1 MEKLEIKSG
10 YNQVSVNSNLSGTG
24 TTESPIGYTGDFQ
37 HTDKRSLLWES
48 TGNDYNTNIT
58 LSEPVTHFDQ
68 IMVYGSG
75 LEAADTMHVSKN
87 VYRTQDK
94 LMGCDAWCYSP
105 WTTAFQ
111 ANYILAANLKI
122 SGNSGHI
129 GGSMYWGIGSKN
141 ATWAAGKWT
150 GTEAPKMLMPW
161 KIFGLGRH
169 PIYNFYGLD
178 SDGGSVVSNIPSGY
192 SGDTAT
198 LTVTPSGDEWKCSA
212 INITGA
218 ELTGNDFMFGNSNVT
233 AQAEF
238 EHSKELT
245 LENGDHGV
253 LSADKM
259 SGFSGDVVTVDATTD
274 EGWYF
279 TGLNITGA
287 TATGNQ
293 FMFVGNDV
301 TAEGLY
307 TDEGY
312 PITYIINGSHVNVTG
327 DQIYVPGSTGIT
339 LTQTYDEYY
348 RPNISVDNGTIE
360 NGVLIANGPC
370 TVTVNDGLNTF
381 TARGNL
387 KWTNNFNG
395 SYQGVKQ
402 AFPALQIT
410 GWTSTYTPSS
420 NMTGG
425 VGTNYGATGTNT
437 NNFTG
442 QRGWKTFTT
451 WQSESLRAPVNCSAW
466 KMSGHINLTGQ
477 HNAGN
482 GIMGESEHCILTA
495 GIACVGTNASPG
507 TGTTAQ
513 FFPRSDKGTNTLSKN
528 FVATA
533 AKYGTAT
540 NLGSYG
546 FYAIGWNYDQVT
558 NGSRWTYSWAYNRI
572 TNFNGTWYAS
582 GILP

>member
-10 YNQVSVNSNLSGTG
+10 YNQASVSSNLTGNG

-48 TGNDYNTNIT
+48 TGNDYNTDIT

-75 LEAADTMHVSKN
+75 LENDDTMHVSKN

-105 WTTAFQ
+105 WNTGFQ

-178 SDGGSVVSNIPSGY
+178 SEGGSVASNIPSGY

-212 INITGA
+212 LNITGA
-218 ELTGNDFMFGNSNVT
+218 ELTGNDFMFENSNVT

-238 EHSKELT
+238 EHSRDLT

-259 SGFSGDVVTVDATTD
+259 TGFSGDVVTVDATTD

-279 TGLNITGA
+279 TGLNVTGA

-293 FMFVGNDV
+293 FMFVGENV

-312 PITYIINGSHVNVTG
+312 PITYLSDEHVSLTG
-327 DQIYVPGSTGIT
+327 DQIYIPGSEGIT
-339 LTQTYDEYY
+339 LDSGYDTYY
-348 RPNISVDNGTIE
+348 RISGYDITGGSIVDGKLVPT
-360 NGVLIANGPC
+360 GPC
-370 TVTVNDGLNTF
+370 TIKAVEKINTF
-381 TARGNL
+381 SAAGKFSMNTQGNFIIETKTTHHAYSYAYYTAGENVPDSF
-387 KWTNNFNG
+387 KNNTYNSTNN
-395 SYQGVKQ
+395 
-402 AFPALQIT
+402 
-410 GWTSTYTPSS
+410 
-420 NMTGG
+420 
-425 VGTNYGATGTNT
+425 GTNYSRSDCWRPTGDISGYEFRGTANSTGFLEYTSYNVTKFSRLQVEGNNFGAGNWSNSKNAPVTATGVT
-437 NNFTG
+437 NNTG
-442 QRGWKTFTT
+442 YVRRDIYLANP
-451 WQSESLRAPVNCSAW
+451 SRREYVAL
-466 KMSGHINLTGQ
+466 
-477 HNAGN
+477 
-482 GIMGESEHCILTA
+482 
-495 GIACVGTNASPG
+495 IASVSTN
-507 TGTTAQ
+507 Q
-513 FFPRSDKGTNTLSKN
+513 
-528 FVATA
+528 
-533 AKYGTAT
+533 
-540 NLGSYG
+540 
-546 FYAIGWNYDQVT
+546 
-558 NGSRWTYSWAYNRI
+558 WT
-572 TNFNGTWYAS
+572 AS
-582 GILP
+582 GIAP